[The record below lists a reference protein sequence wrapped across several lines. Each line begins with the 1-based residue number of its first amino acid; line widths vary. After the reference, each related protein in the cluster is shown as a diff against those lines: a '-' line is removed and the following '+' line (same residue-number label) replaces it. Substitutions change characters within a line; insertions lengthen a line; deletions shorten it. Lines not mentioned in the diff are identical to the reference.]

1 MEAATCLK
9 SPEPLRV
16 LIVADHAIERRS
28 LALLLAAQRAFAVVA
43 EAHHMEAAVAVVR
56 QHRLDVVLLATRMRG
71 AVRVEEARLL
81 RAEAPGARIV
91 VLASSDCET
100 MLFAALDAGAS
111 EYVLRSAEPEELFT
125 AIRRVHLGKP
135 TLPQALRR
143 RMAQRPRT
151 LTAREMEVLDL
162 MRRGMTDREI
172 GVALSISP
180 QTAKSHAKSIFAK
193 LEAAS
198 RAEAV
203 AEGFE
208 RGLLAVA

>member
-1 MEAATCLK
+1 MEAGVCLK
-9 SPEPLRV
+9 SPAPLRL
-16 LIVADHAIERRS
+16 LIVADHPIERRS
-28 LALLLAAQRAFAVVA
+28 LALLLGTEPSFTVLAAAQHLE
-43 EAHHMEAAVAVVR
+43 EAIAAAR
-56 QHRLDVVLLATRMRG
+56 EHRPDVVLLATRLRG
-71 AVRVEEARLL
+71 SVRIEEARRVL
-81 RAEAPGARIV
+81 AEAPATRIV
-91 VLASSDCET
+91 VLASSDCES

-125 AIRRVHLGKP
+125 ALRRVHLGKP
-135 TLPQALRR
+135 SLPQALRR

-162 MRRGMTDREI
+162 MRRGLTDREI
-172 GVALSISP
+172 GIALAISP